1 MATLEHP
8 DLIRN
13 LIADT
18 VVDQIDGGGAAGK
31 LVFYDT
37 GTVHAGGNSVI
48 AELTFSSTAFGDS
61 ANGVATAAAITSDT
75 NTLAPGNGWSSG
87 DSSTVTYFEVQDS
100 NGNTVFTGDVTDDD
114 TGTGSIQLS
123 SVNIGTGDT
132 ISVSSL
138 TYTAP
143 N

>member
-8 DLIRN
+8 VDVRN

-18 VVDQIDGGGAAGK
+18 VVDRIDAGGSAGK
-31 LVFYDT
+31 LIFYDT
-37 GTVHAGGNSVI
+37 GTVAAGGNAVI
-48 AELTFSSTAFGDS
+48 AELTFSSTAFG
-61 ANGVATAAAITSDT
+61 AANNGVAEADTITADT

-100 NGNTVFTGDVTDDD
+100 NGNTIFTGDVTDDD

>member
-48 AELTFSSTAFGDS
+48 AELTFSSTAFGAS

-75 NTLAPGNGWSSG
+75 DTLAPGNGWSSG

-100 NGNTVFTGDVTDDD
+100 NGNTVFTVTLLMMIPEQVQF
-114 TGTGSIQLS
+114 SFRL
-123 SVNIGTGDT
+123 
-132 ISVSSL
+132 
-138 TYTAP
+138 
-143 N
+143 